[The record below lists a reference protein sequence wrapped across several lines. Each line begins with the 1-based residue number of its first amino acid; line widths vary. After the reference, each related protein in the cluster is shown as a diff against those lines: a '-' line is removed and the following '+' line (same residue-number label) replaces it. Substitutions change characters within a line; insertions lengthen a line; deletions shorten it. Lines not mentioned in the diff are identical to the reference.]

1 MGCCSKR
8 ALRTKAGT
16 KLRQCAYE
24 PIVLLLH
31 CNYLLYVV
39 VLDTTNVRAPPA
51 PRAVALNSAKAKAM
65 YYYIGFPILLEKG
78 KLDKAVIA

>member
-1 MGCCSKR
+1 M
-8 ALRTKAGT
+8 
-16 KLRQCAYE
+16 
-24 PIVLLLH
+24 LLH

-39 VLDTTNVRAPPA
+39 VLDTTNVRAPPGA
-51 PRAVALNSAKAKAM
+51 AARGALNSAKAKAM

>member
-1 MGCCSKR
+1 M
-8 ALRTKAGT
+8 
-16 KLRQCAYE
+16 
-24 PIVLLLH
+24 LLH

-39 VLDTTNVRAPPA
+39 VLDTTNVRA
-51 PRAVALNSAKAKAM
+51 RAARGALNAKAKAM

>member
-1 MGCCSKR
+1 M
-8 ALRTKAGT
+8 RTKAGT

-39 VLDTTNVRAPPA
+39 VLDTTYVRA
-51 PRAVALNSAKAKAM
+51 RAARGALNAKAKAM

>member
-1 MGCCSKR
+1 M
-8 ALRTKAGT
+8 
-16 KLRQCAYE
+16 
-24 PIVLLLH
+24 LLH

-39 VLDTTNVRAPPA
+39 VLDTTNVRA
-51 PRAVALNSAKAKAM
+51 RAAARGALNAKAKAM